1 MWDGIVVVATG
12 GGRSR
17 ACSMTLLLTDLPLVT
32 FRSPSPEVSAGTSR
46 SPDRIHTDVGEPP
59 ASLVSRVTLR
69 VEERKHSRREVKL
82 EACSRSLVDIVHVGL
97 RHAAASRLYWGWDR
111 GWVLV
116 HTCHRAAFMVLQM

>member
-1 MWDGIVVVATG
+1 MGSQVWDGIVVVATG

-32 FRSPSPEVSAGTSR
+32 FRSASPEVSAGTSR

-82 EACSRSLVDIVHVGL
+82 EACSRSFVDIEHIGL
-97 RHAAASRLYWGWDR
+97 RYAAASRLQYGGSD
-111 GWVLV
+111 GE
-116 HTCHRAAFMVLQM
+116 TMFTYQ